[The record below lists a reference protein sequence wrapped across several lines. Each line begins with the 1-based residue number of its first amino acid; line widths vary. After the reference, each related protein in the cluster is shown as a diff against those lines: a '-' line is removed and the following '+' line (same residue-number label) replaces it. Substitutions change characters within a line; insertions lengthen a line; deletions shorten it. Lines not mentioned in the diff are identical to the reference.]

1 MKNSINLNNED
12 YYFQITSY
20 ADNDRLA
27 ILLYDKDKE
36 LYADVT
42 INLPELPIC
51 EIDEG
56 FINGDFQ
63 NCSKVLLN
71 ELKNKGIIAES
82 YGFLSY
88 NYGTYEYVKFDLEKL
103 KEYDSIGVSKIED
116 LKDININIGD
126 RKSVV

>member
-1 MKNSINLNNED
+1 MKNSIHLNNED

-82 YGFLSY
+82 YG
-88 NYGTYEYVKFDLEKL
+88 YVKFDLEKL
-103 KEYDSIGVSKIED
+103 KEYDSIEVSKIED
-116 LKDININIGD
+116 LKDININIGI
-126 RKSVV
+126 